1 MNNSGLPKPGSPPL
15 ALAQQNAAIAA
26 LRQGE
31 PVPKSAVHTPMNSSD
46 DRTLSSQAEAP
57 RSANEIQ
64 AADRRTYKAELLY
77 QPAAGVGF
85 TVKFLARDWSEDD
98 SYITV
103 EHGPHFSV
111 VLTDLVENLTLKIGD
126 KAWDVS
132 WTGQAFSLPG
142 QQIYGISFLKCA
154 PPNKS

>member
-1 MNNSGLPKPGSPPL
+1 MNNSGLPNPGSPPL

-31 PVPKSAVHTPMNSSD
+31 PVPKSAVRTTMNPPDSK
-46 DRTLSSQAEAP
+46 TFESQTEAP
-57 RSANEIQ
+57 RIVSETHVQ
-64 AADRRTYKAELLY
+64 DRRTYKAELRY
-77 QPAAGVGF
+77 QPVTGVGF

-111 VLTDLVENLTLKIGD
+111 VLSDLVENLTLKIGD